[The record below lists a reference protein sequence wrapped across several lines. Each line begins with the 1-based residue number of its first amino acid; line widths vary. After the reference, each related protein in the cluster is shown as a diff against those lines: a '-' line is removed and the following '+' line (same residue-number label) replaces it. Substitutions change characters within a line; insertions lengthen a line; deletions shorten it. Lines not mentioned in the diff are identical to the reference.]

1 MQQIGSLKFMKKN
14 IVAFILLIILSGC
27 KKDVVIKQQPKFD
40 KILILGNSITHSKP
54 DPSIGWLGDWG
65 MAASAREKDFVHLL
79 AQKFKASNLSSTL
92 DFKNISDFE
101 NSFWKYKLDNL
112 DTFTAEKYDLLIL
125 RIGENVPIDSLAKHD
140 FKIAYR
146 KLIENFQ
153 VRNPKIKIL
162 CVPSFWDQPQV
173 EELIIQVANEK
184 NIPTTILKS
193 LSYEIT
199 NTAWGLFSNFGVAT
213 HPSDKGMQG
222 IADRIWNKLQT
233 DPYFRP

>member
-1 MQQIGSLKFMKKN
+1 
-14 IVAFILLIILSGC
+14 
-27 KKDVVIKQQPKFD
+27 
-40 KILILGNSITHSKP
+40 
-54 DPSIGWLGDWG
+54 

-79 AQKFKASNLSSTL
+79 AQKFKASHLSSTL

-125 RIGENVPIDSLAKHD
+125 RIGENVSIDSLAKHD

-184 NIPTTILKS
+184 NIPTTMLKS